1 MREGSLDAP
10 QRHPLDW
17 KSQDFYDHDNLF
29 NELERV
35 FDICHGCRRCFN
47 LCNSFPTLFDLVDD
61 SPTMEIDGV
70 NKDDYWDV
78 VDNCYL
84 CDLCFMTKCPY
95 VPPHE
100 WAVDFP
106 HLMLRAKIAGNKIGR
121 PKFRDKLLSST
132 NLLGKV
138 SSVPVMFHA
147 ANAAMDFKPAR
158 ALLEK
163 TLGVHRD
170 AKLPKYTSGSVQR
183 KLAKHQSVN
192 SSAVGSQGGAD
203 NDLAAG
209 RSSAEK
215 VALFSTCYG
224 QYNRPQM
231 NADMIAVFEHNRIA
245 VQVVNG
251 DVCCGMPKL
260 EIGDMHAVERL
271 KNKNIP
277 VLAQLVRDGA
287 QIITPIPSCSLMFRQ
302 ELPLLFPHD
311 EDVLLVQSAVRDPFE
326 FLVMLVK
333 DGLLNADFKN
343 TLGSVLYHVACHQR
357 VQNVGPKTREI
368 LEMIP
373 DTELTVVERCSGH
386 DGTYA
391 VKQEY
396 YEFAKKIVRPIAN
409 QVKKLN
415 PDYVTSDCVLAADHI
430 ANHSGIDS
438 LEPKHPISLLRIAYG
453 I

>member
-1 MREGSLDAP
+1 MREGSLEAP

-17 KSQDFYDHDNLF
+17 RSQDFCDHDSLF
-29 NELERV
+29 AELERV

-61 SPTMEIDGV
+61 SPTMEVDGV
-70 NKDDYWDV
+70 SKEDYWNV

-106 HLMLRAKIAGNKIGR
+106 HLMLRAKIAGNKAGR
-121 PKFRDKLLSST
+121 PKLRDKLLSST
-132 NLLGKV
+132 NLLGNV

-147 ANAAMDFKPAR
+147 ANAAIDFKPAR

-163 TLGVHRD
+163 TLGVHRE
-170 AKLPKYTSGSVQR
+170 AKLPKYTSISKHR
-183 KLAKHQSVN
+183 NLAKPRTVDSATRSLN
-192 SSAVGSQGGAD
+192 SETAPGSATSRNTA
-203 NDLAAG
+203 
-209 RSSAEK
+209 RK

-224 QYNRPQM
+224 RYNRPEM
-231 NADMIAVFEHNRIA
+231 NADIVAVFEHNRIP
-245 VQVVNG
+245 VQIVNG
-251 DVCCGMPKL
+251 DICCGMPKL
-260 EIGDMHAVERL
+260 EIGDMQAVERL

-277 VLAQLVRDGA
+277 ILADLARSGV
-287 QIITPIPSCSLMFRQ
+287 QIITPIPSCNLMFRQ
-302 ELPLLFPHD
+302 ELALLFPED
-311 EDVLLVQSAVRDPFE
+311 EDVLAVQSAIRDPFE
-326 FLVMLVK
+326 YLVLLDK
-333 DGLLNADFKN
+333 DGLFNSEFKN

-373 DTELTVVERCSGH
+373 DTDLTVVERCSGH

-391 VKQEY
+391 VKQEF
-396 YEFAKKIVRPIAN
+396 YEFAKKIVRPAAS
-409 QVKKLN
+409 QVKRLE
-415 PDYVTSDCVLAADHI
+415 PDYVTSDCVLAGDHI
-430 ANHSGIDS
+430 ANHSGIDL
-438 LEPKHPISLLRIAYG
+438 LEAKHPISLLRIAYG